1 MSKPIIT
8 TDVTGCRDVVDD
20 GENGYLVPIKD
31 SKSLSIAIEK
41 MIALSDD
48 ERKIMG
54 QKGRIKVIKEFD
66 EKIVI
71 KHYLKIINKEC
82 KLPQKVLLSSQ

>member
-8 TDVTGCRDVVDD
+8 TNVTGCRDVVDD
-20 GENGYLVPIKD
+20 GENGYLVPPKD

-41 MIALSDD
+41 MIALSDE
-48 ERKIMG
+48 ERIVMG

-71 KHYLKIINKEC
+71 KHYLKVINQEC
-82 KLPQKVLLSSQ
+82 QLPQKALTI